1 MRKRII
7 NSIIILFVLLLIGGG
22 AFFLLPKVREETA
35 GSNSDSNSV
44 NFLLWIINLLL

>member
-35 GSNSDSNSV
+35 GSNSI
-44 NFLLWIINLLL
+44 NFLFWIINLLL